1 MEQREPND
9 FLAPYEGEDAHW
21 PSPPFALQFASLKSA
36 VEASAKAIEHKHR
49 GARSEIADL
58 QRRAIASL
66 EECAI
71 ATFRLANA
79 LNDASGQ
86 RFDASSCDRASFKQ
100 QTSQFLDCTQ
110 QFVLAL
116 VNCAEPDGSVFREG
130 GRCAPTTSDS
140 FWERLASLTPKQRRA
155 LDLLLTGR
163 PNKVIAY
170 ELGVAE
176 ATVKAHVGAVFRKL
190 QARNR
195 AQVIAVTA
203 RLECFEGVA
212 LENRLRAG
220 RAEPKERVGAESAA
234 AKLVGGLR

>member
-9 FLAPYEGEDAHW
+9 FLASYEREDAHW
-21 PSPPFALQFASLKSA
+21 PSRPYALRFASLKSA
-36 VEASAKAIEHKHR
+36 VEASTKAIENKNR

-58 QRRAIASL
+58 QRLAIASL

-71 ATFRLANA
+71 ATFRLTNT
-79 LNDASGQ
+79 LNDASRQ
-86 RFDASSCDRASFKQ
+86 RFRASTCDRASFKH
-100 QTSQFLDCTQ
+100 QTNQFLDCAQ

-130 GRCAPTTSDS
+130 GRSAPTTSDR
-140 FWERLASLTPKQRRA
+140 FWERLASLTLKQRRA

-176 ATVKAHVGAVFRKL
+176 ATVKAHVGEVIRKL
-190 QARNR
+190 QVRSR
-195 AQVIAVTA
+195 AEVIAVA
-203 RLECFEGVA
+203 LSAWKA
-212 LENRLRAG
+212 LEIDSVPAG
-220 RAEPKERVGAESAA
+220 RRPMNESVRNPPRR
-234 AKLVGGLR
+234 KS